1 MYFDKYLQQG
11 EIINSMGANTKEM
24 IKWKQ
29 AAFGAVCVT
38 LASQISIGLLDN
50 GFKVSAG
57 VLFLPIFSFYISS
70 FPIFRTAAISAPLVF
85 LLRGLVWCLSQKD
98 PWLLAEDA
106 PEMLFYLA
114 YGFFLFLW
122 LRKVSLHPF
131 RLSALFPIA
140 GIDFLAN
147 CVELLVRND
156 LEGER
161 LLQIALVAIVR
172 TAAITGLLWA
182 LEWYGFSV
190 LHREDTQRYQ
200 RLLTMTSILRGEL
213 AWMQKSAS
221 MIEGTMNAAYSLY
234 SRLRES
240 QPDSQESLCALS
252 IAKDIHEVKKE
263 YMLILRGITEALQ
276 KEKEE
281 DGMWFSKIWSVLF
294 NGLSRAAQDAG
305 KHAEF
310 SLVLTKDFYT
320 RHQYE
325 LLSIFRNLL
334 NNALEAAKL
343 DPVKIRLVQED
354 DGENWLFKVWD
365 TCGGIPSQV
374 LDKIFLAGFSTKINY
389 ETGEINRGLGL
400 SLVRDLVEDT
410 LSGSIR
416 VESKNGETIFFLKIP
431 KGIVEEEP

>member
-1 MYFDKYLQQG
+1 MG
-11 EIINSMGANTKEM
+11 VNSKELV
-24 IKWKQ
+24 KWKQ
-29 AAFGAVCVT
+29 AVFGAVCVV

-85 LLRGLVWCLSQKD
+85 LLRGLVWRLSQKE
-98 PWLLAEDA
+98 PWQLAEDA
-106 PEMLFYLA
+106 PEILFYLA

-131 RLSALFPIA
+131 RFSALLPIA

-147 CVELLVRND
+147 CVELLARNVF
-156 LEGER
+156 EGKR

-172 TAAITGLLWA
+172 TAAVTGLLWA
-182 LEWYGFSV
+182 LEWYGFAV
-190 LHREDTQRYQ
+190 LRREDTQRYQ

-213 AWMQKSAS
+213 AWMQKSAA

-234 SRLRES
+234 SRLRET

-276 KEKEE
+276 KEKED
-281 DGMWFSKIWSVLF
+281 DGMWFSKIWDVLF
-294 NGLSRAAQDAG
+294 NGLSRMARDTG

-310 SLVLTKDFYT
+310 SLTLVKDFYT

-334 NNALEAAKL
+334 NNALEAAKEE
-343 DPVKIRLVQED
+343 PVKIRLIQED
-354 DGENWLFKVWD
+354 NGETWIFKVWD
-365 TCGGIPSQV
+365 TCGGIPPDV
-374 LDKIFLAGFSTKINY
+374 RDNIFLAGFSTKINY

-410 LSGSIR
+410 LSGSIQ
-416 VESKNGETIFFLKIP
+416 VESKDGETVFLLKIP
-431 KGIVEEEP
+431 KGIVEEKP

>member
-1 MYFDKYLQQG
+1 MAA
-11 EIINSMGANTKEM
+11 NSKET

-29 AAFGAVCVT
+29 SVFGAVCVV

-85 LLRGLVWCLSQKD
+85 LLRGLVWSLSQKE
-98 PWLLAEDA
+98 PWQFMEDA
-106 PEMLFYLA
+106 PEILFYLA

-131 RLSALFPIA
+131 RFSALFPIT

-147 CVELLVRND
+147 CVELLARND
-156 LEGER
+156 FKGES
-161 LLQIALVAIVR
+161 LLQIALVAVVR
-172 TAAITGLLWA
+172 TATIMGLLWA
-182 LEWYGFSV
+182 LERYGFAV

-213 AWMQKSAS
+213 AWMQKSAA
-221 MIEGTMNAAYSLY
+221 MIEGTMNAAYGLY

-240 QPDSQESLCALS
+240 RPDSQESLCALT

-281 DGMWFSKIWSVLF
+281 DGMWFSKIWDVLF
-294 NGLSRAAQDAG
+294 NELSRAAQDAG

-310 SLVLTKDFYT
+310 SLTLTKDFYT

-334 NNALEAAKL
+334 NNALEAAKQE
-343 DPVKIRLVQED
+343 PVKIHLIQED
-354 DGENWLFKVWD
+354 DGENWIFKVWD
-365 TCGGIPSQV
+365 TCGGIPLPM
-374 LDKIFLAGFSTKINY
+374 LDNIFLAGFSTKINY

-410 LSGSIR
+410 LSGSIQ
-416 VESKNGETIFFLKIP
+416 VESKDGETVFFLKIP
-431 KGIVEEEP
+431 KRIVEEEP